1 MSVKGECY
9 SRLSPMKRKFE
20 VEFSVDYSKA
30 FKIGRRLLDQF
41 YNRKGF
47 FADYSMPEYVL
58 PRNLKKG
65 TREHALFLTYVIS
78 IDYMTDAE
86 KLWKRSRG
94 AYELHPERF
103 TPEEI
108 LKLSSRTVENVVKS
122 LGARFYSNAAKT
134 WIKISK
140 LLVDKYGG
148 DPGNITR
155 EPLDIVEIK
164 RRLREFPYLRG
175 SKLSNFYIRAMGETG
190 LFKVKNLDE
199 LDIPVDKQVA
209 RFTMYTGVLRL
220 LSEQF
225 TGCVH
230 EEPMRGLIEEAWR
243 NAAKK
248 LDTAPWKLDEPIW
261 TVGSKSCSRRKCGKC
276 PVEELCNKTK
286 GITFKENT
294 VIWRR
299 VS

>member
-1 MSVKGECY
+1 M
-9 SRLSPMKRKFE
+9 RRKFE
-20 VEFSVDYSKA
+20 VEFAIDDVKA
-30 FKIGRRLLDQF
+30 SQIAERLFDQF
-41 YNRKGF
+41 YNQKGF

-58 PRNLKKG
+58 PRNLKER

-86 KLWKRSRG
+86 KLWKKSRG
-94 AYELHPERF
+94 TYEFHPERF

-108 LKLSSRTVENVVKS
+108 LRISPRTVETTVKS

-148 DPGNITR
+148 DPRKITSQ
-155 EPLDIVEIK
+155 PLTIEEVKEKID
-164 RRLREFPYLRG
+164 EFPYLRG
-175 SKLSNFYIRAMGETG
+175 PKLNNFYIRVMGETG
-190 LFKVKNLDE
+190 LFKLKNLNE

-209 RFTMYTGVLRL
+209 RFTMYTGVLKL
-220 LSEQF
+220 LSEKF

-230 EEPMRGLIEEAWR
+230 EEPMRSLIEEAWR
-243 NAAKK
+243 NAANR
-248 LDTAPWKLDEPIW
+248 LGTPPWKLDEPIW
-261 TVGSKSCSRRKCGKC
+261 TIGSKLCSSRKCGKC
-276 PVEELCNKTK
+276 PVEELCDKTK

-294 VIWRR
+294 VIWK
-299 VS
+299 VLS

>member
-1 MSVKGECY
+1 M
-9 SRLSPMKRKFE
+9 RRKFE
-20 VEFSVDYSKA
+20 VEFAVDDVKA
-30 FKIGRRLLDQF
+30 FKIAERLFDQF
-41 YNRKGF
+41 YNHEGF

-58 PRNLKKG
+58 PRNLKEG

-78 IDYMTDAE
+78 IDYMTDADR
-86 KLWKRSRG
+86 LWKKSRG
-94 AYELHPERF
+94 AYELYPERF

-108 LKLSSRTVENVVKS
+108 LKISPRTVENVVKG

-140 LLVDKYGG
+140 VLVDKYDS
-148 DPGNITR
+148 DPRNITR
-155 EPLDIVEIK
+155 ESLEVNEIK
-164 RRLREFPYLRG
+164 RRLRDFPYLRG
-175 SKLSNFYIRAMGETG
+175 NKLSNFYIRAMGETG
-190 LFKVKNLDE
+190 LFKVKNLNE

-209 RFTMYTGVLRL
+209 RFTIYTGVVKL

-230 EEPMRGLIEEAWR
+230 EPPLRGLIEEAWR
-243 NAAKK
+243 DAAKK

-261 TVGSKSCSRRKCGKC
+261 TVGSKLCSGRKCGRC
-276 PVEELCNKTK
+276 PVKGLCDRTK

-299 VS
+299 HACVILHNHCL

>member
-1 MSVKGECY
+1 
-9 SRLSPMKRKFE
+9 MKRKFA

-30 FKIGRRLLDQF
+30 FKIGKKLLDQF

-58 PRNLKKG
+58 PRNLKDG

-94 AYELHPERF
+94 AYELYPERF

-148 DPGNITR
+148 DPRNITR

-190 LFKVKNLDE
+190 LFKVENLNE

-209 RFTMYTGVLRL
+209 RFTMYTGVLKL

-230 EEPMRGLIEEAWR
+230 EEPMRSLIEEAWR

-248 LDTAPWKLDEPIW
+248 LSTAPWKLDEPIW
-261 TVGSKSCSRRKCGKC
+261 TVGSKLCSGRKCGKC
-276 PVEELCNKTK
+276 PVKDLCGKTK

-299 VS
+299 AS